1 MPTSSIRRRCWS
13 PVSNSLTVAQI
24 SAVPVPDSEK
34 SQLASVK
41 MEIATQEKQTS
52 LPMSRRKFVLAASS
66 AWSFVNAGAL
76 NCFAKLGGGSSVP
89 FPSGAAA
96 SQSQAGGQTKPKVL
110 VFDVNETL
118 PDLNA
123 LRPQFARVFGD
134 GKALDVWFELLLHYS
149 LVVTVAD
156 AYADFGTV
164 GRAVLE
170 MLASTRGI
178 KLSTDDATKILQGVL
193 TMPVHPDVPA
203 ALQRLRAAGFRM
215 VTLTNSSPS
224 AVRAQLQNAGLTQ
237 YFDESISVD
246 SVRRFKPDLEV
257 YRSAA
262 AHLGAQPRELLLI
275 AAHPWDVFGA
285 MKAGWQAAFVARN
298 GITPLPLGPKP
309 TINGPELK
317 AIADAILN

>member
-1 MPTSSIRRRCWS
+1 
-13 PVSNSLTVAQI
+13 
-24 SAVPVPDSEK
+24 
-34 SQLASVK
+34 
-41 MEIATQEKQTS
+41 MEIPAQEKQMS
-52 LPMSRRKFVLAASS
+52 LHMSRRKFVLAASS
-66 AWSFVNAGAL
+66 VWSFLNTGAL
-76 NCFAKLGGGSSVP
+76 NCLVKLGGGSSNP
-89 FPSGAAA
+89 FPSGAA

-118 PDLNA
+118 LDLNA
-123 LRPQFARVFGD
+123 LRPHFTRVFGD
-134 GKALDVWFELLLHYS
+134 GKALDVWFSLLLHYS

-170 MLASTRGI
+170 MLASTKGI
-178 KLSTDDATKILQGVL
+178 KLSPEDSTRILQGVL
-193 TMPVHPDVPA
+193 SMPVHPDVPE
-203 ALQRLRAAGFRM
+203 ALRRLRAAGFRM

-224 AVRAQLQNAGLTQ
+224 AVKAQLQNAGLTQ

-262 AHLGAQPRELLLI
+262 THLGAQPGELLLI

-285 MKAGWQAAFVARN
+285 MKAGWRAAFVARN
-298 GITPLPLGPKP
+298 GITPLPLGPNP
-309 TINGPELK
+309 NINGPEMK
-317 AIADAILN
+317 AIADAILK